1 GIGSVAS
8 GASSV
13 AIGSNASA
21 PAANSVALGSG
32 SVATQANTV
41 SVGAPGAER
50 RITNVAAGIAPTD
63 GGNVSQLT
71 RVASGFQQQINVF
84 QQQINNLAGT
94 VGNIDNRLRDGVA
107 LAMAAGGVPAV
118 PNGRR
123 FGMFG
128 NVAAYDGHGAAGVG
142 LVGVLYENQAF
153 QL

>member
-1 GIGSVAS
+1 
-8 GASSV
+8 
-13 AIGSNASA
+13 
-21 PAANSVALGSG
+21 
-32 SVATQANTV
+32 
-41 SVGAPGAER
+41 
-50 RITNVAAGIAPTD
+50 APTD
-63 GGNVSQLT
+63 GVNVSQLT
-71 RVASGFQQQINVF
+71 SVASGFQQQINVF
-84 QQQINNLAGT
+84 QQQINSLAGT

-153 QL
+153 QLQANGSVGVGFDTGVVGGRGGVALFW